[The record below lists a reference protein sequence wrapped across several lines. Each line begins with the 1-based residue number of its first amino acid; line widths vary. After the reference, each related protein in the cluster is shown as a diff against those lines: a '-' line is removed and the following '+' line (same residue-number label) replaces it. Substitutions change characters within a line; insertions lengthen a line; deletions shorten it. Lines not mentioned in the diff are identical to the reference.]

1 MRSWT
6 RPLVSTL
13 LVATLLMVGASCSN
27 EDSLTGPSSPDPS
40 AAATVA
46 PAPSASLGS
55 LLDPALQLLDPTLQK
70 VLSTLQLLTCSRQQY
85 VQVTAVI
92 GPAGGQLVVGAH
104 QLVIPAGALST
115 PVRITAEQVSGTV
128 NSVRFS
134 PEGLTFAK
142 PATLTMSYGNCLL
155 VPLRKQVVYTNEQL
169 KILEVV
175 KSLDLRLTSTV
186 TGLINH
192 FSRYAVAY

>member
-27 EDSLTGPSSPDPS
+27 EDSLTGPSSPEPS
-40 AAATVA
+40 AAAA
-46 PAPSASLGS
+46 PTPSASLGS
-55 LLDPALQLLDPTLQK
+55 LLDPTLQK
-70 VLSTLQLLTCSRQQY
+70 VLSTLQLLTCSQQPY

-104 QLVIPAGALST
+104 RLVIPAGALST

-134 PEGLTFAK
+134 PEGLKFAK

-169 KILEVV
+169 KILDVV
-175 KSLDLRLTSTV
+175 KSLDLQLTRTV
-186 TGLINH
+186 TGLISH

>member
-6 RPLVSTL
+6 RPLVSML
-13 LVATLLMVGASCSN
+13 LVGALLMVGVSCSN
-27 EDSLTGPSSPDPS
+27 DDSLTGPSTPEPS
-40 AAATVA
+40 AAVT
-46 PAPSASLGS
+46 PAPSAKLES
-55 LLDPALQLLDPTLQK
+55 LLDPTLQR
-70 VLSTLQLLTCSRQQY
+70 VLGTLQLLTCSRQPYAQA
-85 VQVTAVI
+85 TAVI

-104 QLVIPAGALST
+104 RLVIPAGALSS

-134 PEGLTFAK
+134 PEGLKFAK

-155 VPLRKQVVYTNEQL
+155 IPLRKQVVYTNEQL
-169 KILEVV
+169 RILAVV
-175 KSLDLRLTSTV
+175 TSLDLRLTRTV